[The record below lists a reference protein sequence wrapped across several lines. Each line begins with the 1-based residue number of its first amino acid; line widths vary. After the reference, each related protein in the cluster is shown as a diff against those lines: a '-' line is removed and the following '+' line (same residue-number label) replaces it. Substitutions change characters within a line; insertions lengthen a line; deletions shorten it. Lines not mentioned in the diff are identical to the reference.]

1 MPPRGVVG
9 AGPVPPE
16 TFRPSG
22 RSGACGPDRSGPYI
36 VRSLTG
42 VGGAGPVPPETFRP
56 FGTRERF
63 GPDRPGPY
71 IVVRRGLGL

>member
-1 MPPRGVVG
+1 MPLRGVVG

-16 TFRPSG
+16 TFQPTG
-22 RSGACGPDRSGPYI
+22 TGERSGPDRSGPYI

-42 VGGAGPVPPETFRP
+42 VVGAGPVPPETCRP
-56 FGTRERF
+56 VGTRERF